1 MTDEEAWRHLAES
14 RSAVLATIA
23 GDGSIDLVP
32 IVFHAD
38 APRLYLAVDDVKP
51 KSTLRLGRLANIA
64 RDPRVTVLADRY
76 DDDWAELWWV
86 RVKGTATVITAT
98 PEADRAL
105 DRLAGAYPAY
115 AERRPPGDVVRIDV
129 AEVRGWSA
137 AARPPPAT
145 ERVGRRSGPVV

>member
-129 AEVRGWSA
+129 AEVRGWSP